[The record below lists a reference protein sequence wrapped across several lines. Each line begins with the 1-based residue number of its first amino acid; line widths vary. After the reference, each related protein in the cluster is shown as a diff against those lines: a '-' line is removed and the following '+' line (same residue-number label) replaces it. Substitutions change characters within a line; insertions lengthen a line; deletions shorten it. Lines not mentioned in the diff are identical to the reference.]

1 MATKKKPQIHRLQLP
16 KGYRNASTAEYIAQL
31 DDLTRRTFADLKG
44 VKPAE
49 LAWQSGPGQNTI
61 GMLLT
66 HLAIVEVWWM
76 LVAQERATHEE
87 VLKALGVDG
96 DADGMPLKPSARA
109 PKALAKKTLKDYE
122 KLMAKARAFV
132 TKGAKKFK
140 DTDMDRLI
148 ERTRWDGRKQ
158 KVSPR
163 WILYHVLEHF
173 SGHYGQILLIRHL
186 YKDSRRG
193 R

>member
-1 MATKKKPQIHRLQLP
+1 MRSKCQRMALLRQQRTQVRRHSAQWNRFDRTRGRDANSGGGHLQ
-16 KGYRNASTAEYIAQL
+16 EHIAKH
-31 DDLTRRTFADLKG
+31 FHESA
-44 VKPAE
+44 
-49 LAWQSGPGQNTI
+49 
-61 GMLLT
+61 T

-76 LVAQERATHEE
+76 LVAQERANHEE
-87 VLKALGVDG
+87 VLEALGVDG

-109 PKALAKKTLKDYE
+109 PKALAKQTLKDYE